1 MPILGIGLHVI
12 VAIFFA
18 IHAIRTRQE
27 MYWLFVLLFF
37 PLLGSLIY
45 ALAIWFPDISNSRAG
60 RRTLRSLRAHVDP
73 GRDVRDA
80 REALEV
86 SDAVQ
91 NRLRMADALLAA
103 GKPDEAEPIY
113 AKCLQGVYRDNADIT
128 LRHARAL
135 LEIAQPE
142 KARDVLDALRASQ
155 PNLKSR
161 DGHLLYARAMAACGD
176 KEAAKHEFDALIDYW
191 ASLEPRA
198 WYADVLADWGDTQAA
213 RALADEAMQT
223 VKRMPRHAR
232 ELNAEW
238 IHRLRRHAA

>member
-1 MPILGIGLHVI
+1 MHILGIGLHVI

-18 IHAIRTRQE
+18 VHAIRTRQE
-27 MYWLFVLLFF
+27 MYWLFVLFLF
-37 PLLGSLIY
+37 PLFGSLVY
-45 ALAIWFPDISNSRAG
+45 GLAVWLPEMRNSRGG
-60 RRTLRSLRAHVDP
+60 RRAMQALRNQIHP
-73 GRDVRDA
+73 GRELREA
-80 REALEV
+80 REALDV
-86 SDAVQ
+86 SDTVQ

-103 GKPDEAEPIY
+103 GKPAEAEPIY
-113 AKCLQGVYRDNADIT
+113 AKCLQGVYLDNADIT

-135 LEIAQPE
+135 LEIGQPE
-142 KARDVLDALRASQ
+142 KTRAVLDALRASQ

-176 KEAAKHEFDALIDYW
+176 KDAAKHEFDALIDYW

-238 IHRLRRHAA
+238 IQRLRRHAA